1 MHALDLIAHWP
12 VEHVGAAV
20 VVVPADGAPRV
31 ATQGDPRHSYR
42 IASLSKPL
50 AAWAALVALE
60 EGLVTLDQPIG
71 QPGCTL
77 RHLLAH
83 AGGYS
88 FDGPEPVAAPG
99 TRRIYSNTGI
109 ELAAAAVAAAAE
121 MPFAQYLAEAVFQPL
136 GMTDSELRGSP
147 AHQVWS
153 TVADLVCFAQ
163 EQIRPT
169 LLAPATVELATTPTF
184 TDLRGVVPGLGS
196 YPRCSWGLGVE
207 IHGDKQ
213 PHWMGTR
220 NSPRAF
226 GHFGGSGT
234 MMWVDPAAVPGCAVA
249 AKPHTDRTIGD
260 RDDDALRLWP
270 AFSDA
275 VVDEVGAA

>member
-12 VEHVGAAV
+12 VDRVDAAV
-20 VVVPADGAPRV
+20 VVVPVDGATRV
-31 ATQGDPRHSYR
+31 DTRGDPRHSYR

-50 AAWAALVALE
+50 AAWAALVAME

-88 FDGPEPVAAPG
+88 FDGPVPVAAPG

-121 MPFAQYLAEAVFQPL
+121 MPFTQYLAEAVFQPL

-153 TVADLVCFAQ
+153 RSV
-163 EQIRPT
+163 
-169 LLAPATVELATTPTF
+169 
-184 TDLRGVVPGLGS
+184 
-196 YPRCSWGLGVE
+196 PRCSRLPRWTWRPLRCFPIYAAWYPASGRTRGV
-207 IHGDKQ
+207 
-213 PHWMGTR
+213 R
-220 NSPRAF
+220 
-226 GHFGGSGT
+226 GGSASRSTATSG
-234 MMWVDPAAVPGCAVA
+234 
-249 AKPHTDRTIGD
+249 RTGWAHATRPERSAISEAQA
-260 RDDDALRLWP
+260 R
-270 AFSDA
+270 
-275 VVDEVGAA
+275 

>member
-1 MHALDLIAHWP
+1 MRALHLTAAWP
-12 VEHVGAAV
+12 VDHVGAAV
-20 VVVPADGAPRV
+20 VVVPHEGSPHVD
-31 ATQGDPRHSYR
+31 TCGDMDRSYR

-50 AAWAALVALE
+50 AAWAALVAVE
-60 EGLVTLDQPIG
+60 EGLLSLDQPIG

-88 FDGPEPVAAPG
+88 FDGSEPVAAPG
-99 TRRIYSNTGI
+99 VRRIYSNTGI
-109 ELAAAAVAAAAE
+109 ELAADAVAAAAA
-121 MPFAQYLAEAVFQPL
+121 MHFAQYLAEAVFQPL
-136 GMTDSELRGSP
+136 GMAHSELRGSP

-153 TVADLVCFAQ
+153 TVGDLVRFVQ

-169 LLAPATVELATTPTF
+169 LLAPATVDMATAPVF
-184 TDLRGVVPGLGS
+184 PDLRGVVPGLGS

-220 NSPRAF
+220 NSPHAF

-249 AKPHTDRTIGD
+249 AIALTDRPF
-260 RDDDALRLWP
+260 DDWADEALRLWP

-275 VVDEVGAA
+275 IVDEVRAP

>member
-12 VEHVGAAV
+12 VDRVDAAV
-20 VVVPADGAPRV
+20 VVVPVDGATRV
-31 ATQGDPRHSYR
+31 DTRGDPRHSYR

-50 AAWAALVALE
+50 AAWAALVAME

-88 FDGPEPVAAPG
+88 FDGPVPVAAPG

-121 MPFAQYLAEAVFQPL
+121 MPFTQYLAEAVFQPL

-153 TVADLVCFAQ
+153 TVADLVSFAQ

-169 LLAPATVELATTPTF
+169 LLAPATVDMATAPVF
-184 TDLRGVVPGLGS
+184 PDLRGVVPGLGS

-207 IHGDKQ
+207 IHGDKR

-234 MMWVDPAAVPGCAVA
+234 MMWVDPSAAPGCTVAAVAL
-249 AKPHTDRTIGD
+249 TDRPFD
-260 RDDDALRLWP
+260 EWSDDALRLWP

-275 VVDEVGAA
+275 VVDEVANP

>member
-12 VEHVGAAV
+12 VDHVSAAV
-20 VVVPADGAPRV
+20 VMGPAQGTPRV
-31 ATQGDPRHSYR
+31 DTRGDSRQAYR

-50 AAWAALVALE
+50 AAWAALVAVE
-60 EGLVTLDQPIG
+60 EGLVPLDQPIG

-109 ELAAAAVAAAAE
+109 ELAAAAIAAAAE

-136 GMTDSELRGSP
+136 GMTASELRGSP

-153 TVADLVCFAQ
+153 TVDDLVRFAQ
-163 EQIRPT
+163 ELIRPR
-169 LLAPATVELATTPTF
+169 LLAPATVEVATTPAF
-184 TDLRGVVPGLGS
+184 PDLRGVVPGLGA
-196 YPRCSWGLGVE
+196 YQRCSWGLGVE
-207 IHGDKQ
+207 IHGDKH
-213 PHWMGTR
+213 PHWMGAR
-220 NSPRAF
+220 NSPQAF

-234 MMWVDPAAVPGCAVA
+234 MMWVDPAAVPGHAVA
-249 AKPHTDRTIGD
+249 VIALTDRPFD
-260 RDDDALRLWP
+260 EWADEALRVWP

-275 VVDEVGAA
+275 VIDEVGS